1 MLLIDFVNVGYG
13 DCILIRELEEKRTI
27 FTMLVD
33 CGDVHIP
40 VPKGSARISAAG
52 FLQMEKVEHLDLVVI
67 THLHLD
73 HVGGLA
79 QVMEHCTIGQVWCN
93 HLPPESFWGKQLMG
107 QCPLSPGAE
116 NLCTAYNIFS
126 KSLKQLKAKGTI
138 IRRVHQT
145 QGKNLLGSGNLQVS
159 VFSGDNALCAKQ
171 DAIWQSAIQPEM
183 ESRSLADLDSWIND
197 TSIRIRLS
205 WKGWEIEL
213 PGDLGTT
220 HWQRTEPGPC
230 DILKLPHHGHRQCLT
245 PHLLKQFS
253 PISTVISVS
262 NDRTDNC
269 PSHEILAL
277 LQGQGCE
284 VLFTDAFLWKDNE
297 LHHPCVRFLLKGK
310 PRAGDR
316 LCSAAVSQTQSGQ
329 PTKQDV
335 LMNADLAHPAQPC
348 LYYTK
353 NA

>member
-13 DCILIRELEEKRTI
+13 DCILVRELEGKRTI
-27 FTMLVD
+27 FAMLVD

-40 VPKGSARISAAG
+40 VPEGSARISAAG

-107 QCPLSPGAE
+107 RRSLSPGAE

-138 IRRVHQT
+138 IRRIHQS
-145 QGKNLLGSGNLQVS
+145 QGENLLGSGNLQAS
-159 VFSGDNALCAKQ
+159 VFSGDSALCAKQ
-171 DAIWQSAIQPEM
+171 DAIWQSTIRSGM
-183 ESRSLADLDSWIND
+183 ESSSLADLDSWIND

-220 HWQRTEPGPC
+220 HWQGTEPGPC

-245 PHLLKQFS
+245 PDLLKQLS
-253 PISTVISVS
+253 PVSTVICVS

-269 PSHEILAL
+269 PSHEVLAL
-277 LQGQGCE
+277 LQGQGCK
-284 VLFTDAFLWKDNE
+284 VLFTDALLWKDNE
-297 LHHPCVRFLLKGK
+297 LHHPSVRFLLEGK
-310 PRAGDR
+310 PRVGDR
-316 LCSAAVSQTQSGQ
+316 PCGADISKTQSGQ
-329 PTKQDV
+329 PAKQEVLINPSLANSSQSCLHYHTK
-335 LMNADLAHPAQPC
+335 
-348 LYYTK
+348 
-353 NA
+353 